1 MLKGCILSEK
11 EKKLFY
17 VLKVS
22 HLLWHPYEGL
32 QIFICVVRVREVF
45 ELLFNLSIFCNI
57 SLGCVYTKRI
67 CKKLCFDLC
76 VYVCVR
82 LFFFGSEGLVLHRFG
97 ANSKSLLLRERE
109 GRGWKRNRLI
119 LSFFLLAT
127 QRRENR
133 PQDPTHRMR
142 NWLSTYLLNLKKNV
156 GHCCNNKL
164 HHSHIWRIFA
174 IPCSLQQ

>member
-76 VYVCVR
+76 VYVCVYDCSF
-82 LFFFGSEGLVLHRFG
+82 LGVKGWFFIHLELILRVCYCGKEKEGVEKGTDWF
-97 ANSKSLLLRERE
+97 S
-109 GRGWKRNRLI
+109 
-119 LSFFLLAT
+119 LSFFLPHKEERT
-127 QRRENR
+127 TGHKIPHTEWET
-133 PQDPTHRMR
+133 D
-142 NWLSTYLLNLKKNV
+142 SLL
-156 GHCCNNKL
+156 
-164 HHSHIWRIFA
+164 IF
-174 IPCSLQQ
+174 